1 MRLVQ
6 RLFPILT
13 TIGLLAAAEPPQ
25 KQFTAQQRA
34 WWAFQKITNPA
45 PPQVPDNGWVKT
57 PPRYKAKK
65 KICKYF
71 NQHFYLTTSGNFRT
85 QTLID
90 ALLEI
95 GADRILFS
103 ADWPFENVDHAA
115 QWFDSATISEAD
127 RKKIGRDNALRLFKL
142 DSSQSNKV
150 AQAAE

>member
-1 MRLVQ
+1 ML
-6 RLFPILT
+6 
-13 TIGLLAAAEPPQ
+13 GEDAAALQGE
-25 KQFTAQQRA
+25 KEDLRIFQRA
-34 WWAFQKITNPA
+34 FL
-45 PPQVPDNGWVKT
+45 PDDVRKLS
-57 PPRYKAKK
+57 
-65 KICKYF
+65 
-71 NQHFYLTTSGNFRT
+71 H

-90 ALLEI
+90 ALLEV

-142 DSSQSNKV
+142 ADKSTLQSSKV

>member
-1 MRLVQ
+1 MWRIDH
-6 RLFPILT
+6 R
-13 TIGLLAAAEPPQ
+13 
-25 KQFTAQQRA
+25 
-34 WWAFQKITNPA
+34 
-45 PPQVPDNGWVKT
+45 NGWVKT

-65 KICKYF
+65 KICEYF

-90 ALLEI
+90 AMLEV

-142 DSSQSNKV
+142 GDSGSLQSSHV